1 MKNYEIV
8 KLDSNCAELK
18 IPYLRF
24 HCFSLRKFCVWRN
37 FLLLGFSVFH
47 LKQWR
52 FCSGDSRLELVGRSG
67 KASVLLG
74 NNVKVD
80 EVEFRYFVW
89 EKLDFYIRE
98 ALECFKG

>member
-37 FLLLGFSVFH
+37 FLMLGFLVFH
-47 LKQWR
+47 LKQWSFAVEIQGWGELR
-52 FCSGDSRLELVGRSG
+52 EVGKESVVLGSGG
-67 KASVLLG
+67 
-74 NNVKVD
+74 VKVD
-80 EVEFRYFVW
+80 
-89 EKLDFYIRE
+89 
-98 ALECFKG
+98 